1 MSKVRVR
8 KAKPRDLGLFRKLWQ
23 KFMEDNYELGHLVLP
38 SKQNLDVACIYF
50 DKYVSGEAEGIVLF
64 VANDAVLMWGDD
76 LSPIE
81 TRLEKPAQ
89 GWGVYV
95 APQRRRQ
102 GVSMIMREE
111 GKKML
116 IEMGFTHV
124 TGSTTLQNNPSYD
137 SSVKLGF
144 VDQPIR
150 FGIMELTK
158 E

>member
-1 MSKVRVR
+1 MAKVRVR
-8 KAKPRDLGLFRKLWQ
+8 KAKERDKGLFRKLWQ
-23 KFMEDNYELGHLVLP
+23 RFMEDNFEMDGLILP
-38 SKQNLDVACIYF
+38 TKNNLDVANFYF

-81 TRLEKPAQ
+81 TRLEKSAQ

-95 APQRRRQ
+95 APERRRQ
-102 GVSMIMREE
+102 GVSMVIREE

-116 IEMGFTHV
+116 RNMGFTHV
-124 TGSTTLQNNPSYD
+124 LGSTTEKNDPSYQ
-137 SSVKLGF
+137 SSVKVGF
-144 VDQPIR
+144 VEQPIR
-150 FGIMELTK
+150 IGIMDLTK